1 MSEANQAA
9 RLYSFKSV
17 GIQDVDYRIERTTYV
32 DNVVPIGIKTPLELG
47 KTNEGLFKMH
57 TDPILNIHDNFR
69 NLLLTNHGDRVAL
82 YDFGAN
88 LAELS
93 HELGAENG
101 DTEAIKRIKRA
112 VSKYMPFIELD
123 TFEPLVDR
131 HENEHVAKV
140 GLRITY
146 SIPKLA
152 IKEKRIEVII
162 YTAG

>member
-1 MSEANQAA
+1 MAIINQSS
-9 RLYSFKSV
+9 RSYSFKSV
-17 GIQDVDYRIERTTYV
+17 GIQDIDYRQERETYL

-47 KTNEGLFKMH
+47 KTNEGIFKMH
-57 TDPILNIHDNFR
+57 TDAIAQIHDNFR
-69 NLLLTNHGDRVAL
+69 NLLLTNHGDRLPL

-88 LAELS
+88 LSELS
-93 HELGAENG
+93 HELGAGAG

-112 VSKYMPFIELD
+112 VKKYMPFIELD

-131 HENEHVAKV
+131 HDNSHVAKV

-146 SIPKLA
+146 DIPKLLV
-152 IKEKRIEVII
+152 KNKKIEILI